1 MRSTLSAFVA
11 LAALLCA
18 VPGTGLR
25 AGSPE
30 EGAAQGPVVVEL
42 FTSEGCASC
51 PSADAVL
58 ADLARRPDVIAMSLH
73 VDYWD
78 HLGWKD
84 TLGLPGHTR
93 RQKAYQKTMGTGY
106 LYTPQA
112 VIQGTS
118 QTVGSDRPAI
128 ERLIAKAATLPHLR
142 LALRDTPDGRVLD
155 IGEGPYQ
162 GMPATVWLCP
172 LQARADVAIERGENA
187 GKTLTYEWVVR
198 GWTKL
203 GQWSGEALTV
213 ALPDDLPRPAVLLV
227 QAGYNGHGGAI
238 LGAMKVE

>member
-11 LAALLCA
+11 LAAVLCA

-172 LQARADVAIERGENA
+172 LQARADVAVERGENA

>member
-1 MRSTLSAFVA
+1 MRSALSAFMA

-18 VPGTGLR
+18 LPGPGLR
-25 AGSPE
+25 AGSPDD
-30 EGAAQGPVVVEL
+30 GLSKSPVVIEL

-51 PSADAVL
+51 PAADTVL
-58 ADLARRPDVIAMSLH
+58 AELAKRPDVIAMSLH

-93 RQKAYQKTMGTGY
+93 RQKAYQKNLGTGY

-112 VIQGTS
+112 FIQGSS

-142 LALRDTPDGRVLD
+142 LALRDTPDGLVLD

-162 GMPATVWLCP
+162 GMPATIWLCP
-172 LQARADVAIERGENA
+172 LQARTEVAIERGENA

-198 GWTKL
+198 GWKKL
-203 GQWSGEALTV
+203 GQWSGEAQTV
-213 ALPDDLPRPAVLLV
+213 ALPEGLPRPSVLLV

>member
-58 ADLARRPDVIAMSLH
+58 ADLARRHDVIAMSLH

>member
-25 AGSPE
+25 AGSAE

-58 ADLARRPDVIAMSLH
+58 ADLAKRPDVIAMSLH

-142 LALRDTPDGRVLD
+142 LALRDTPDGPVLD

-172 LQARADVAIERGENA
+172 LQARADVAVERGENA

-213 ALPDDLPRPAVLLV
+213 ALPADLPRPAVLLV

>member
-18 VPGTGLR
+18 VPGAGLR
-25 AGSPE
+25 AGSAE

-58 ADLARRPDVIAMSLH
+58 ADLAKRPDVIAMSLH

-155 IGEGPYQ
+155 IGEGPFQ

-172 LQARADVAIERGENA
+172 LQARADVAVERGENA